1 MAGSP
6 QSKPSGKTKQPAPP
20 KLGRPS
26 TYSEEIAEAICH
38 RIADGET
45 LIDICAEEGMPPR
58 RTVLDWLKLHDNFRS
73 TYREARERQGDH
85 TYDEMKRIESGVL
98 KGEIDP
104 QAARV
109 VLWSSQWRAARIC
122 PKNYSEKVI
131 TEHSGPDGGAIQLQ
145 ATVLDASSM
154 TAEERETMRQILLAA
169 QARKEQSDGQS

>member
-1 MAGSP
+1 MSGSP
-6 QSKPSGKTKQPAPP
+6 QSKPSGKTKQSAPP

-26 TYSEEIAEAICH
+26 LYSEEIAEIICS
-38 RIADGET
+38 RISNGET
-45 LIDICAEEGMPPR
+45 LLDICAEEGMPGR
-58 RTVLDWLKLHDNFRS
+58 NTVLGWLKLHDNFRTS
-73 TYREARERQGDH
+73 YREARERQGDH
-85 TYDEMKRIESGVL
+85 TYDRMKQIENDVL
-98 KGEIDP
+98 KGAIDP

-169 QARKEQSDGQS
+169 QARKETADGQS